1 MANPNPTH
9 KFKKGVVTNPNG
21 RPKKGTSL
29 TDLLEKH
36 LDKEEFVKEVIRL
49 AKEEGRESL
58 IKYIID
64 RIDGK
69 ITEKHE
75 VSTPESRKFNVKI
88 TKDE

>member
-1 MANPNPTH
+1 MS
-9 KFKKGVVTNPNG
+9 FKDTPEHINRNG
-21 RPKKGTSL
+21 RPKKGHTL

-36 LDKEEFVKEVIRL
+36 LDKEEFIKEVIKL
-49 AKEEGRESL
+49 AQEKNDITL
-58 IKYIID
+58 IKYIYD